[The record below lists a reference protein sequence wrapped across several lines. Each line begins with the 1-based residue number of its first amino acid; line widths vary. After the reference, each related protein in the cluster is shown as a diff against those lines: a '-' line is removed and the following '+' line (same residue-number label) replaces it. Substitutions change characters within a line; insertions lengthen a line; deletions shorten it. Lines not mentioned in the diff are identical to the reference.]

1 MARLTSFFLF
11 SCLTIFVPS
20 PGQSQVLTKDLL
32 PGLIIAK
39 ESTYDGTSLYGY
51 INGGSSLYFE
61 YGFDKLIVQEVVLR
75 NEKFTIGYY
84 RMKSSEAAFGIYSI
98 NTFQCELSDQD
109 EMIYCQNPYQLQ
121 LFRGHHYISV
131 INDSGS
137 AVAHDLSVELMKKL
151 KGIIPEEEK
160 LELPDPLAVTDGKL
174 TGKIKFI
181 KGELG
186 LQNGLPDW
194 SSYFEG
200 LNGFTLWIRQ
210 SQNDGKDIRKAV
222 ITFNNA
228 TGLQTFVQKAALI
241 PDGEGWKSS
250 PQLSEKWSVKKI
262 GEAKIVAE
270 VQ

>member
-1 MARLTSFFLF
+1 MVRLASFLLL
-11 SCLTIFVPS
+11 SCLAIFIPS

-32 PGLIIAK
+32 PGLIITK
-39 ESTYDGTSLYGY
+39 QSTYDGTSLYGY

-61 YGFDKLIVQEVVLR
+61 YGFDKLTVQEVVLR

-98 NTFQCELSDQD
+98 NTFQCEQSDQN
-109 EMIYCQNPYQLQ
+109 EMISCQNPYQLQ

-131 INDSGS
+131 VNDSGS
-137 AVAHDLSVELMKKL
+137 AVARDLSVELMKKL
-151 KGIIPEEEK
+151 KAIIPEEEK
-160 LELPDPLAVTDGKL
+160 IELPDQLATTDGKL
-174 TGKIKFI
+174 TGKVKFI

-186 LQNGLPDW
+186 LQNGLADW

-200 LNGFTLWIRQ
+200 LNGFNLWIRQ

-228 TGLQTFVQKAALI
+228 AGLQTFIQNASLV
-241 PDGEGWKSS
+241 PDGEGWKSAL
-250 PQLSEKWSVKKI
+250 QQSERWSVKKI
-262 GEAKIVAE
+262 GEAEIVAE